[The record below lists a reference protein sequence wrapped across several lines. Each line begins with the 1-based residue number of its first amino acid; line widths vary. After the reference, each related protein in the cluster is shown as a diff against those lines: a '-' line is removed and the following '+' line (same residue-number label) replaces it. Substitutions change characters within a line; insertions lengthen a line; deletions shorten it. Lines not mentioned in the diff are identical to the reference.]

1 MAGQSTD
8 LQLLHTAD
16 LPLGKLLGGLLLVT
30 TLPILLGMFLR
41 LGTRWVSERGEQVVG
56 KLATLFFMAIV
67 LVTFVAHR
75 ETITTGF
82 PEIGMATL
90 LLNALSLCGGV
101 LLARLAQLGRRE
113 SIAIAMECG
122 LQNAGLGIFIA
133 LTLFQQPALAIPSVV
148 YALTMNFGAI
158 AFLWIVRRQEARS
171 FA

>member
-1 MAGQSTD
+1 MHMAFGRR
-8 LQLLHTAD
+8 
-16 LPLGKLLGGLLLVT
+16 GGSGFG
-30 TLPILLGMFLR
+30 ILLGMFLR

-90 LLNALSLCGGV
+90 LLNALSLCCGV

-158 AFLWIVRRQEARS
+158 AFLWIVRRQAARM